1 MSTQA
6 RRSGR
11 PDDFFRRSGRLW
23 FCFLVSFWAG
33 LGCQPSLDTR
43 TVFLLNT
50 LIDSDRDLLSTR
62 PQLVAQKYELMAS
75 GLQPFLRGTAVAY
88 YRDIS
93 RYQDGRA
100 TLPHGEGAEQTQ
112 LYGDVHLENIGVT
125 FDSGGAL
132 LDVIDFDA
140 TLPGPFAW
148 DLRRAQLALGVAL
161 SIAETP
167 GETMAA
173 ASDALAR
180 SYARTLAAAVAAQPM
195 PLLREG
201 TESAGAIVT
210 ELLADGRKRFE
221 SKEEL
226 TQYTEVR
233 GGRRVILRSDDR
245 IDMPEPHRSQLSQ
258 WIELYRA
265 TRYRGRGEAGQFV
278 VLDAVQRLG
287 AGVASWPNLRFWV
300 LLRGD
305 EPAEAGESQ
314 GQEWLLEFKEER
326 DPPQP
331 TQWLGRGPLG
341 SNGQRVFSGTRCL
354 LSSPDSEPDLGYVVF
369 GSLSLQVRRVLRGR
383 RDLDVLKLAERLR
396 GGRYAATDVVALAN
410 TMGGLLAS
418 GHARCGDA
426 QAVLAALGGTLA
438 APDAADFV
446 ADSQQAAT
454 ADLHRLR
461 RDFALFRDAHERLGP
476 LLGARLPSN

>member
-1 MSTQA
+1 MPTKVSRTM
-6 RRSGR
+6 R
-11 PDDFFRRSGRLW
+11 PGDYFRRCGSLW
-23 FCFLVSFWAG
+23 PWLVVSFLAG

-62 PQLVAQKYELMAS
+62 PQLVAQKYELMTS

-93 RYQDGRA
+93 RYQDDRA
-100 TLPHGEGAEQTQ
+100 SLPHGEGAEQTQ

-148 DLRRAQLALGVAL
+148 DLRRAQLALQVAL
-161 SIAETP
+161 SVAETP

-180 SYARTLAAAVAAQPM
+180 AYARTLATAIAGKPM
-195 PLLREG
+195 PPVREG
-201 TESAGAIVT
+201 TGAAGAIVT

-221 SKEEL
+221 NKEEL

-233 GGRRVILRSDDR
+233 DGRRVLHRSDDL
-245 IDMPEPHRSQLSQ
+245 IDMPEPYASQLRQ
-258 WIELYRA
+258 WIDLYRA
-265 TRYRGRGEAGQFV
+265 TRYRGRGEPGQFV

-305 EPAEAGESQ
+305 EPADAGESQ
-314 GQEWLLEFKEER
+314 GGEWLLEFKEER

-341 SNGQRVFSGTRCL
+341 SNGQRVYAGTRCL
-354 LSSPDSEPDLGYVVF
+354 LSSPDSEPDLGYVSV

-383 RDLDVLKLAERLR
+383 RDLDVLKLADRLR
-396 GGRYAATDVVALAN
+396 GGRYAAADVVALAS

-418 GHARCGDA
+418 GHARCGQA
-426 QAVLAALGGTLA
+426 QAVLRALGGTLT
-438 APDAADFV
+438 APDAPDFV
-446 ADSQQAAT
+446 ADSQQAAA
-454 ADLHRLR
+454 ADLHCLR
-461 RDFALFRDAHERLGP
+461 RDFALFRDAHQRLGP